1 MCKFVNSVG
10 VTLNILKA
18 DKRAMPLM
26 LAFPQEM
33 VVLLLRLLLWSK
45 DDCFVDTTRIP
56 YCRFPQ
62 IQNPDRRLTLYE
74 CVTRIAMNYFFFGRS
89 FIARDIHGFVLCI
102 GFAFD
107 HCMDSKSLKRHFYC
121 CYFNTWSF
129 CALVV
134 HQWERKTTLS
144 INKS

>member
-74 CVTRIAMNYFFFGRS
+74 CVTRIAMNYFCFVVLLSQEIYMDLCSVSVSHLIIAWTVNRS
-89 FIARDIHGFVLCI
+89 NDTFIVAILIHDL
-102 GFAFD
+102 FA
-107 HCMDSKSLKRHFYC
+107 H
-121 CYFNTWSF
+121 WSYTN
-129 CALVV
+129 
-134 HQWERKTTLS
+134 ERKKPLCQ
-144 INKS
+144 

>member
-74 CVTRIAMNYFFFGRS
+74 CVTRIAMNYFFLS
-89 FIARDIHGFVLCI
+89 FFYR
-102 GFAFD
+102 
-107 HCMDSKSLKRHFYC
+107 KRY
-121 CYFNTWSF
+121 TWI
-129 CALVV
+129 CALY
-134 HQWERKTTLS
+134 RFR
-144 INKS
+144 I

>member
-74 CVTRIAMNYFFFGRS
+74 CVTRIAMNYFFFVVLLSQEIYMDLCSVSVSHLIIAWTVNRS
-89 FIARDIHGFVLCI
+89 NDTFIVAILIHDL
-102 GFAFD
+102 FA
-107 HCMDSKSLKRHFYC
+107 H
-121 CYFNTWSF
+121 WSYN
-129 CALVV
+129 
-134 HQWERKTTLS
+134 ERKKPLCQ
-144 INKS
+144 